1 MFPLCPLM
9 LQRGAIRYFGPRS
22 RGRYVSDGSSL
33 APSDTFDCI
42 EDPGPV
48 DGYRLAQKTRHM
60 MNRDDPYL

>member
-1 MFPLCPLM
+1 MAAALTPAVPGFERDDL
-9 LQRGAIRYFGPRS
+9 RS